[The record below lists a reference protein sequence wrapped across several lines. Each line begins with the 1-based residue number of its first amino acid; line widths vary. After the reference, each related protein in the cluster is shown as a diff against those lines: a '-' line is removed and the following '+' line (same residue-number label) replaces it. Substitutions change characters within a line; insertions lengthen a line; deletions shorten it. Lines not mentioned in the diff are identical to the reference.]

1 MMMIDNRLVLPIAI
15 VVFPKGRNH
24 RALPGM
30 TRKPIEHLPLGIL
43 PPKRALL
50 LLPATHITRPR
61 DLGGALGSIL
71 AHRLVPPATDEYGQ
85 VVEGLP
91 GPLPGEGGLADAPL
105 GLAPGE
111 DDGLAHG
118 SGGDL
123 GGAEEDEGEAL
134 VDGAVGV
141 GVDVEEDET
150 GGGTG
155 RAEIGGGGGRGR
167 RGLGS
172 GGAVG
177 VGEGG
182 ALGAGEALGGR
193 RDVVVGVVELEA
205 GGAEGGR
212 VEAEDARGAEAA
224 VDASDAHVVEHPPL
238 LGPTVPALP
247 RRRRRQ
253 PGIVVRTRTK
263 TGVWVG

>member
-1 MMMIDNRLVLPIAI
+1 MMMIDNRLVLPTAI
-15 VVFPKGRNH
+15 VVFPEGRNH

-30 TRKPIEHLPLGIL
+30 TRKPIEHLPLRIL
-43 PPKRALL
+43 LPKRALL

-91 GPLPGEGGLADAPL
+91 GPLPGEGGLADASL

-111 DDGLAHG
+111 DDGLVHG

-141 GVDVEEDET
+141 GADVEEDEI
-150 GGGTG
+150 GGGTW
-155 RAEIGGGGGRGR
+155 RAEIGGGR
-167 RGLGS
+167 RGLVS

-205 GGAEGGR
+205 GGAERGR
-212 VEAEDARGAEAA
+212 VEAEDARGAQAA

-253 PGIVVRTRTK
+253 SGIVVRTG
-263 TGVWVG
+263 TGVG